1 MYIFQIP
8 SLNKI
13 SNDCTIGVIDC
24 SGSMEPNWVW
34 LANHWNTFIPIDSSK
49 IITFDTKAKIPSSN
63 RLDAE
68 IGKHGGGGTN
78 ITAGFMEVDK
88 QLALLPSGSNV
99 TIVFISDGEDNN
111 INTLSARMSELEGN
125 DGSKRVN
132 FICIGV
138 GPGFP
143 TFISMKLRE
152 KYHNGDETLPAIF
165 LIEHIS
171 EKAYTIKFEAIK
183 PFLSVGQQRVVK
195 PPVCVFPW
203 REYSS
208 KPFERT
214 WVMTES
220 ETVEIDGVPMDVR
233 EHYLN
238 VKGINELFRSW
249 NQMINL
255 ESMNEGEKVDVR
267 AKKTLALMD
276 NIIEELK
283 TVKGIDVFAKVKD
296 IKFESFLQKFQFT
309 LNKRNFERTVWYYD
323 DVKKI
328 AAGNTA
334 GGLSDFE
341 AAKRIGLGTIV
352 GKYAQRAFALKNIT
366 PVEFE
371 AIKEEF
377 KELLKHNPVAVKTNP
392 CALRSLLL
400 EKGLDTALDLIK
412 NQLELFECFPLH
424 GHPIRINRNEQGQ
437 LNAQFA
443 DVRFFSELSV
453 VELNDIVTEQ
463 GGVLNVPLKDGKSET
478 ANAVIPLF
486 TSEDNDLLPF
496 IDSRL
501 YKLLVSFNLL
511 NDPDQLSDQAYTCT
525 LIGLFGHMLKR
536 NTLDQEL
543 IDKIISTLNLIRF
556 SVPVGDLFKN
566 EPSNQLDGLINEV
579 GLDKIPRKAS
589 TLKII
594 LNALSLFKQN
604 LISSDTCR
612 VLIRRLLASEF
623 QATIKTNS
631 IKLNEV
637 FSHSLIQKTNEEP
650 VEQIVIKKIRSQFP
664 KIRTLGDLTRHI
676 GNEILNQSIN
686 SDIDIQFIVSRLE
699 KLTNSDSPLQAI
711 DNLTKLFHFAGF
723 TPEELEVTFLAAFNS
738 ISDNSFDFSD
748 EFVITTARNDIKQ
761 KIKKVISDELNIANT
776 ASKKPGKKSK
786 SLKKSDTGKPK
797 KVAKEIIDSVIYKS
811 VYPILLNEFREI
823 FKQIHSEVIPQ
834 TQPDMQEFCKK
845 NGINFK
851 SIKFNELTLLPVRV
865 CAAKNCH
872 FFLRTGE
879 RLDNHLNVWGIQLP
893 KGFHLIVK
901 DNRNKTPKEIYEV
914 LATAHFT
921 KHGDKLTPFDPLQ
934 FGKTETETLQYI
946 EHLQTAYN
954 SILGK

>member
-24 SGSMEPNWVW
+24 SGSMQPNWVW
-34 LANHWNTFIPIDSSK
+34 LASQWNTFIPIDSSK
-49 IITFDTKAKIPSSN
+49 IITFDTDVKIPSSN
-63 RLDAE
+63 RLDAD
-68 IGKHGGGGTN
+68 ICKHGGKGTN

-88 QLALLPSGSNV
+88 QLALFPTGSNV
-99 TIVFISDGEDNN
+99 TILFISDGQDNH
-111 INTLSARMSELEGN
+111 ISTLSARMSELKGN

-171 EKAYTIKFEAIK
+171 EKAYAIKFEAIK
-183 PFLSVGQQRVVK
+183 PFLAVGQQRVVK

-220 ETVEIDGVPMDVR
+220 ETVEIDGVPMDVH
-233 EHYLN
+233 EHHLN
-238 VKGINELFRSW
+238 IKGINELFRSW

-255 ESMNEGEKVDVR
+255 ESMNEGEKVGVR

-283 TVKGIDVFAKVKD
+283 TGKGIDVFAKVQD
-296 IKFESFLQKFQFT
+296 IKFEPFLQKFQFT
-309 LNKRNFERTVWYYD
+309 LNKRNFERTVWYYE

-352 GKYAQRAFALKNIT
+352 GKYAQRTFALKNIT

-377 KELLKHNPVAVKTNP
+377 KELLKHNPVAVKTNT

-400 EKGLDTALDLIK
+400 EKGLNIAIDLIT

-424 GHPIRINRNEQGQ
+424 GHPIRINRIEQGQ

-443 DVRFFSELSV
+443 DIRFFSELSV

-463 GGVLNVPLKDGKSET
+463 GGILNVPLKNGKLET
-478 ANAVIPLF
+478 ANAVIPLY
-486 TSEDNDLLPF
+486 TSEDKDLLPF

-511 NDPDQLSDQAYTCT
+511 NETDQLSDQAYICT
-525 LIGLFGHMLKR
+525 LIGLFGHILKR
-536 NTLDQEL
+536 STLENEL
-543 IDKIISTLNLIRF
+543 IDKIITTFNLIRS
-556 SVPVGDLFKN
+556 SVPAGDLFKN
-566 EPSNQLDGLINEV
+566 EPSNKLDDLINQV
-579 GLDKIPRKAS
+579 GLDKKPSQAPP
-589 TLKII
+589 LKII
-594 LNALSLFKQN
+594 LNALSLFKQS

-612 VLIRRLLASEF
+612 VLIRHLLASEF
-623 QATIKTNS
+623 HTAIKANS

-637 FSHSLIQKTNEEP
+637 FSHSLIQKTYEEP

-686 SDIDIQFIVSRLE
+686 SDFDIQFIVSRLE
-699 KLTNSDSPLQAI
+699 KLTNSHSPLQAI
-711 DNLTKLFHFAGF
+711 DNLAKLFHFAEF
-723 TPEELEVTFLAAFNS
+723 TREELEVTFLVAFKS
-738 ISDNSFDFSD
+738 TSDNSFDFSD
-748 EFVITTARNDIKQ
+748 EFVIATARNDIKQ

-776 ASKKPGKKSK
+776 DSKKPKQESK
-786 SLKKSDTGKPK
+786 SLKKSITEKPK
-797 KVAKEIIDSVIYKS
+797 NVPRKIIDSGIYKL

-823 FKQIHSEVIPQ
+823 FKQIHSEVIPE
-834 TQPDMQEFCKK
+834 TRNEMQKFCKK
-845 NGINFK
+845 NGICYK

-865 CAAKNCH
+865 CAAKNCP
-872 FFLRTGE
+872 FFLRTCE
-879 RLDNHLNVWGIQLP
+879 RLDNHLNVWGVQLP
-893 KGFHLIVK
+893 KDFHLIVK
-901 DNRNKTPKEIYEV
+901 ANRKKTTKEIYEV
-914 LATAHFT
+914 LATGHFT
-921 KHGDKLTPFDPLQ
+921 KCGDKLIPFDPLQ
-934 FGKTETETLQYI
+934 FGKTETEILQYI

-954 SILGK
+954 SIFRK